1 MSIPSLVKKC
11 AVCGVKK
18 SKEQKLLKCGRCYS
32 VRYCTAAHQREHWSI
47 HKKICKAVVENAED
61 IKWTA
66 HMNEGFDM
74 AYDFMEDDL
83 IDGFKAILDN
93 HEQELVN
100 WASKEYNDSI
110 LLHVACYHNKT
121 SFVKVL
127 LDRGSH
133 INATTGDGYSPLMI
147 SAMQGHASCISLLL
161 SRGADVHIRGAET
174 VSAAIAL
181 AAQNGHISCLSQLID
196 AGADVNVRNQN
207 GYTSLMFASQNN
219 HINCVTMLLD
229 RGADIN
235 LMDLE
240 GWYAVLIASRKGHQ
254 SIISLLLNRGAPLE
268 TRKNN
273 AGGTPLMYT
282 AHNGHASCLSM
293 LLDRGANIDAVG
305 EDLGATSLMLATLG
319 CHRSC
324 VSTLLDRGADTS
336 VVDNFGATVL
346 GLASDPTIF
355 KMIADRLE

>member
-100 WASKEYNDSI
+100 WGSKEYNDSI

-181 AAQNGHISCLSQLID
+181 AAQNG
-196 AGADVNVRNQN
+196 
-207 GYTSLMFASQNN
+207 
-219 HINCVTMLLD
+219 
-229 RGADIN
+229 
-235 LMDLE
+235 
-240 GWYAVLIASRKGHQ
+240 
-254 SIISLLLNRGAPLE
+254 
-268 TRKNN
+268 
-273 AGGTPLMYT
+273 
-282 AHNGHASCLSM
+282 
-293 LLDRGANIDAVG
+293 
-305 EDLGATSLMLATLG
+305 
-319 CHRSC
+319 
-324 VSTLLDRGADTS
+324 
-336 VVDNFGATVL
+336 
-346 GLASDPTIF
+346 
-355 KMIADRLE
+355 